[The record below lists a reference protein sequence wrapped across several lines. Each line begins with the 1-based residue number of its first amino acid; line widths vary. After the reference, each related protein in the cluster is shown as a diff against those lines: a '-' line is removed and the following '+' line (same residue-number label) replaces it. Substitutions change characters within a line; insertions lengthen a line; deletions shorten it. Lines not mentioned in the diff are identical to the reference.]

1 MIYLIAAVAFAGTLG
16 ALNLVLLLGVIRRL
30 REHTDLLA
38 QGATGGRELPVIAVG
53 ERVGAATAVTEG
65 GAEISTA
72 RLADGTVVA
81 FFAPDCGP
89 CREKVPAFAQFARR
103 VPGGRD
109 RVLAVVVDTVGDGS
123 LFVDALG
130 GVAQVV
136 VETPD
141 GPLSDAFQVR
151 AFPTVLRVARQ
162 GGAVVVAENRLAAEL
177 APAAAAR

>member
-38 QGATGGRELPVIAVG
+38 PGATDGRELPVIAVG
-53 ERVGAATAVTEG
+53 ERVGEATAVTES

-72 RLADGTVVA
+72 RLADATVVA
-81 FFAPDCGP
+81 FFAPDCRP
-89 CREKVPAFAQFARR
+89 CREKVPAFAQFARH

-109 RVLAVVVDTVGDGS
+109 RVLAVVVDAAGDGS
-123 LFVDALG
+123 LFADALG
-130 GVAQVV
+130 EVAQVV

-141 GPLSDAFQVR
+141 GPLSGAFQVR

-162 GGAVVVAENRLAAEL
+162 HGAVVVAENRLAAEL
-177 APAAAAR
+177 TPAAAAR